1 VATGLQHPF
10 FGDGHPLA
18 LAHRGGAGEATE
30 NSPATFQRVID
41 LGYRWIETD
50 VRATIDGHAVV
61 LHDATL
67 ERTTDTAGDIS
78 ALPWSHV
85 HTARLADGEHPIR
98 LVDALR
104 RWPDAR
110 FNVDVKSDDT
120 VEPFLRAVA
129 EADAWGRVCAAAF
142 STTRLRRLRERAGNR
157 LATSMGPSEVVRL
170 VVGGTLN
177 RPGRNGTGGAD
188 AAQVPMAL
196 GRLPIP
202 TRRFIDRAHR
212 AGIQVHVWTVDDAD
226 QMQALLDLGVDG
238 LVTDRPTVLR
248 EVLRSRGDWP
258 PAGG

>member
-1 VATGLQHPF
+1 VATGPQHPF
-10 FGDGHPLA
+10 FGRAHPLA

-50 VRATIDGHAVV
+50 VRATVDGHAVV
-61 LHDATL
+61 FHDATL
-67 ERTTDTAGDIS
+67 ERTTDSAGSIS

-85 HTARLADGEHPIR
+85 RTVRLADGEHPIR

-110 FNVDVKSDDT
+110 FNVDVKSHDT

-142 STTRLRRLRERAGNR
+142 STARLRQLRERAGTR
-157 LATSMGPSEVVRL
+157 LATSMGPSEVARL
-170 VVGGTLN
+170 VLGAAPG
-177 RPGRNGTGGAD
+177 RPGRSRTGWAE
-188 AAQVPMAL
+188 AAQVPMAM

-212 AGIQVHVWTVDDAD
+212 AGVHVHVWTVDDAA